1 MHRPNHWPALD
12 GLRALAV
19 LSVMVFHAHAP
30 ALPGGFLGVD
40 VFFVISGFLIASQLI
55 QEQQQT
61 GRIRIGFFFARRVA
75 KLQPALWGLLL
86 FDLSL
91 NLLGLNPWY
100 SAHWW
105 QESLA
110 VLWAGANWAR
120 AFNWQAHEL
129 TGHTWSLGI
138 EEQFYLGWVLG
149 WVALQKM
156 RVSPSRQLALVLIMA
171 MTSALTMAVLY
182 GQGATPSR
190 LYNGTDTRIH
200 AMLLGCALAL
210 WRSQRPMAQQM
221 QAIGPA
227 PQVCAA
233 SQPLRTK
240 QGLVA
245 GCWGFLLLMILVVS
259 ALCIDWRSAAMFY
272 GGYFLLAMVS
282 LGVVALL
289 TGSAPGLLGRVL
301 SSCGLPHLGA
311 VSYGLY
317 LWHYPL
323 YRLALHHAEVVAPGH
338 QATRLI
344 CLALATCMTWI
355 LAEVSHYC
363 LEKPVRNWVL
373 IKFVKE

>member
-1 MHRPNHWPALD
+1 MHHPNQWPALD

-19 LSVMVFHAHAP
+19 LSVMLFHAHAP

-61 GRIRIGFFFARRVA
+61 GRIRLGFFIARRLA

-86 FDLSL
+86 FVLIL

-100 SAHWW
+100 TAHWW

-138 EEQFYLGWVLG
+138 EEQFYLAWVLV

-156 RVSPSRQLALVLIMA
+156 RVSPSRQLVLVLIMA
-171 MTSALTMAVLY
+171 MISAVTMAWLY
-182 GQGATPSR
+182 KQGATPSR
-190 LYNGTDTRIH
+190 LYNGTDTRIQ

-210 WRSQRPMAQQM
+210 WRANRPIDHRLQSHAF
-221 QAIGPA
+221 A
-227 PQVCAA
+227 PLVCAT
-233 SQPLRTK
+233 SKPLLTK
-240 QGLVA
+240 QGLKP
-245 GCWGFLLLMILVVS
+245 GHWGVVFLMILVVA
-259 ALCIDWRSAAMFY
+259 ALRIDWRSPAMFY
-272 GGYFLLAMVS
+272 GGYFLLALLS
-282 LGVVALL
+282 LGIVSVVIC
-289 TGSAPGLLGRVL
+289 SAPGLLGRVL
-301 SSCGLPHLGA
+301 TSCGLPHLGA

-323 YRLALHHAEVVAPGH
+323 YRLALHHAELLAPGH
-338 QATRLI
+338 QATRVT
-344 CLALATCMTWI
+344 CLVIATGLTWV
-355 LAEVSHYC
+355 LAEVSLNC
-363 LEKPVRNWVL
+363 LEKPVRHWVR
-373 IKFVKE
+373 IIFKK